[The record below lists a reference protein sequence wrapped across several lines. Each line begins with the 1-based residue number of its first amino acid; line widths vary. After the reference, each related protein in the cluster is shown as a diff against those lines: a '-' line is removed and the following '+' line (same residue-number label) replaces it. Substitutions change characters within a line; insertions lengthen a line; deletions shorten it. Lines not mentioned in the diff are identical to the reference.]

1 MPTMNYTKASGG
13 IVVQGRIL
21 NGHHGTIRIE
31 VNNVPIH
38 TSGSVVTHTFPHD
51 FDFNM
56 NHVTVSAIVNPMS
69 AAPEAIR
76 VNIDDDG
83 MPASQVFSATN
94 HAVRVLL
101 NIN

>member
-1 MPTMNYTKASGG
+1 MNYVKTSGK

-21 NGHHGTIRIE
+21 NGHHGTIVMEI
-31 VNNVPIH
+31 NDVPIH

-51 FDFNM
+51 FNFQENR
-56 NHVTVSAIVNPMS
+56 VTISAQINPMS

-83 MPASQVFSATN
+83 QPASKVATAEEHSVN
-94 HAVRVLL
+94 VLL
-101 NIN
+101 NIHS